1 MRVRAWAPKI
11 CKYIIRVELGLG
23 WLVLSVEYSFF
34 VGWVEIFLVQTDGM
48 NSYIFIVIIA
58 YHF

>member
-34 VGWVEIFLVQTDGM
+34 VGWVEERQMRFFGA
-48 NSYIFIVIIA
+48 N
-58 YHF
+58 